1 MVKESTSNFHIPAP
15 PENTFQSRIDT
26 YFKKKKKK
34 QIRGTKRENKKISKG
49 TKD

>member
-26 YFKKKKKK
+26 YFKKKK
-34 QIRGTKRENKKISKG
+34 QIRRTKRENKKISKG

>member
-26 YFKKKKKK
+26 YFKKKKANKEDKERK
-34 QIRGTKRENKKISKG
+34 QKNK
-49 TKD
+49 